1 MGGGLPY
8 AIAAALAYPARQV
21 VAIVG
26 DGGLSMSVA
35 ELATCVRYRLP
46 VKVIVLNN
54 GSLAQIKWEQML
66 FLGNPETEC
75 ALQPIDFVKAA
86 EAFGLRGFRIERAE
100 DCGGVLDAALAHP
113 GPVLVEAVIDPNEPL
128 LPPKRMPQYADNLNK
143 ALEHGTPNR
152 EAIERA
158 IEEEPA
164 RSMMAP

>member
-1 MGGGLPY
+1 M
-8 AIAAALAYPARQV
+8 
-21 VAIVG
+21 
-26 DGGLSMSVA
+26 
-35 ELATCVRYRLP
+35 
-46 VKVIVLNN
+46 
-54 GSLAQIKWEQML
+54 

-100 DCGGVLDAALAHP
+100 DCGRVLDEALAHP

-128 LPPKRMPQYADNLNK
+128 LPPKRMPQYADNLKK
-143 ALEHGTPNR
+143 ALEQGTPNR